1 MTLPVGKRVAPELT
15 GAVRVN
21 LSVFAVGVDRFSL
34 FLFPPKTK
42 NLPVFGDHVVWDQY
56 HVLEGVTAV
65 QTLPFL
71 LTAALDDL

>member
-15 GAVRVN
+15 GAVRV
-21 LSVFAVGVDRFSL
+21 SVSVLAVGVEVPP

-56 HVLEGVTAV
+56 HVLERVATV
-65 QTLPFL
+65 QTFPFL